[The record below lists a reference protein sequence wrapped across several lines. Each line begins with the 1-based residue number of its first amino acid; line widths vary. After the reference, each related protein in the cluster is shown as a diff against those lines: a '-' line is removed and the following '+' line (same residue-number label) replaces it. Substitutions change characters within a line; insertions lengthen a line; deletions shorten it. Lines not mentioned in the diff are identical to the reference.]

1 MNSRFL
7 CILAVLCFVTTL
19 CIASPAVD
27 HATISES
34 VGGHL
39 RHLSNRSLGRRQTGK
54 RRTNNKRPPRS
65 CCRAQT
71 AECKACVKGVST
83 EQYCRWDPSF
93 PGCNKPKT
101 TTQRPTFC
109 CSAYSAKC
117 EACKQAKTI
126 VEICSRNPFFS
137 DCSATFK

>member
-1 MNSRFL
+1 MNSRFI

-54 RRTNNKRPPRS
+54 RRTNNKRPSRS
-65 CCRAQT
+65 KEIQEMIARLADMEARLLEAHLAAVLKQL
-71 AECKACVKGVST
+71 
-83 EQYCRWDPSF
+83 
-93 PGCNKPKT
+93 
-101 TTQRPTFC
+101 
-109 CSAYSAKC
+109 SAKHARK
-117 EACKQAKTI
+117 EFQRSST
-126 VEICSRNPFFS
+126 VGGTPLSRAAIS
-137 DCSATFK
+137 S